1 MRRGFRVPNEE
12 GVQGEWAQD
21 EGDSPSIVGGME
33 ALTLCS
39 HAAHLLIHLS
49 AESGLSLGARV
60 CARAPVGAA
69 EDGRLHHG
77 RVVRPTTDR
86 GTIQFRGMRQFEI
99 AGDISAAVVPGFT
112 HLAHDII
119 FF

>member
-1 MRRGFRVPNEE
+1 MSQMKRECRASGTRMR
-12 GVQGEWAQD
+12 AT
-21 EGDSPSIVGGME
+21 
-33 ALTLCS
+33 LTLSLHRGWNGSS
-39 HAAHLLIHLS
+39 HSVCNSAVHLLIHLS

-86 GTIQFRGMRQFEI
+86 ESVQFRRMRQFEI
-99 AGDISAAVVPGFT
+99 AGDISAAVVPGST
-112 HLAHDII
+112 HLPHDI
-119 FF
+119 FFFF